1 MDDIVNIYT
10 QAFQLLDPKMLY
22 NGLFLFLVKHTGSV
36 KRIFEKYK
44 NIEYSALYYT
54 FESKYHVLHK
64 IFRTDI
70 FMYIRIKNINQLE
83 DVLKDC
89 RVK

>member
-44 NIEYSALYYT
+44 NIKILNTALSIIRLNQNIMFFIKYSA
-54 FESKYHVLHK
+54 
-64 IFRTDI
+64 RTYLCI
-70 FMYIRIKNINQLE
+70 S
-83 DVLKDC
+83 V
-89 RVK
+89 